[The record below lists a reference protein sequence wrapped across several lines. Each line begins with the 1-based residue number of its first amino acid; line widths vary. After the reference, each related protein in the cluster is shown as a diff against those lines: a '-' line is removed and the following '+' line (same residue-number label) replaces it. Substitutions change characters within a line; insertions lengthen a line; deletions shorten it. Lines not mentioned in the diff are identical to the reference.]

1 MVQDLPTSPGIDWA
15 DLGCR
20 NNWCVCQS
28 SPIEPQPRAYK
39 RAANGR
45 LESLTRFSWRCHCKD
60 PWSGASHDHPE
71 RDQSSCS
78 RNLFPHTCVT
88 CARDPN
94 QLGCFFSGVLKFYSQ
109 NWALGSKCSP
119 GSPFLHALS
128 TIARGQGSSP
138 SQDGRNRLNCSSFP
152 FAFVQEKKTCS
163 LPIKRGMRF
172 TVFTT
177 LHFLLWIV
185 RFFSPPTT
193 MGTWCTDVALEW
205 KSTCLSPLN
214 AYFVI
219 PLNNNICSRTVS
231 IWLYKKKGPQFGG
244 SQCFSGAAAH
254 CTWTIWLS

>member
-94 QLGCFFSGVLKFYSQ
+94 QLGWFFSGVLKFYGQ

-152 FAFVQEKKTCS
+152 FAFVQEKNPVPFQSSVGWDS
-163 LPIKRGMRF
+163 L
-172 TVFTT
+172 
-177 LHFLLWIV
+177 FLQPYI
-185 RFFSPPTT
+185 FSSELLGSFLPPLPWARDAQ
-193 MGTWCTDVALEW
+193 ML
-205 KSTCLSPLN
+205 L
-214 AYFVI
+214 
-219 PLNNNICSRTVS
+219 
-231 IWLYKKKGPQFGG
+231 
-244 SQCFSGAAAH
+244 
-254 CTWTIWLS
+254 